1 MSIAFIP
8 NSEFRIF
15 SRGIVPPYRTT
26 TGPNSEF
33 LKPQTS
39 EPCKVI
45 SKLTK
50 SYSTGKD
57 I

>member
-33 LKPQTS
+33 LKLQTS